1 MFVSTSKL
9 AALFLLAVS
18 AVAAP
23 APQGLE
29 TFPTVIQGT
38 ATTLYTRSMNLSRS
52 TRVAVTTVSTAAPFI
67 SLITTSVS
75 GSNSVIT
82 STIPAGA
89 SPSTES
95 TTEPTS
101 SSSSI
106 VLSSGVAT
114 ELPTFTTPTFST
126 PAATNAPASTTSS
139 NSASRRSVGGYGL
152 AAVAGVAGV
161 VAVVL

>member
-1 MFVSTSKL
+1 MFVSISKL
-9 AALFLLAVS
+9 FSLFVLAAS
-18 AVAAP
+18 TVAAP
-23 APQGLE
+23 APQGTE

-38 ATTLYTRSMNLSRS
+38 TTTLFTRSTNLSRS
-52 TRVAVTTVSTAAPFI
+52 TRVAVTTSTQAPII

-82 STIPAGA
+82 STIPVGA
-89 SPSTES
+89 SPSA
-95 TTEPTS
+95 EPTS
-101 SSSSI
+101 SV

-126 PAATNAPASTTSS
+126 PVATNAPAATTSS
-139 NSASRRSVGGYGL
+139 NSATARSVGGYGL

-161 VAVVL
+161 VAAVL

>member
-9 AALFLLAVS
+9 FSLFVLAASTLAV
-18 AVAAP
+18 P
-23 APQGLE
+23 APQGME

-38 ATTLYTRSMNLSRS
+38 PTTVFTRSMNLSRS
-52 TRVAVTTVSTAAPFI
+52 TRVAVTTIGTQAPII

-82 STIPAGA
+82 STIPVGA
-89 SPSTES
+89 SPSA
-95 TTEPTS
+95 EPTS
-101 SSSSI
+101 SV

-114 ELPTFTTPTFST
+114 GLPTFTTLTLST
-126 PAATNAPASTTSS
+126 PAATNVPVATTSS
-139 NSASRRSVGGYGL
+139 NSATARSVGGYGL

-161 VAVVL
+161 VAAVL